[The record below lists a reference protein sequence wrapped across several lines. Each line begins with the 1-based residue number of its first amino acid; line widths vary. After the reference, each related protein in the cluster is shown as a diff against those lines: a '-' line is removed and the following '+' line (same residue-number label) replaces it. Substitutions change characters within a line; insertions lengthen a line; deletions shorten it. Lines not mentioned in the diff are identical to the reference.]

1 MATKY
6 KKRNYE
12 GKLDSIYMYDDAD
25 SSVNWSIPIDEAN
38 RHYQEY
44 LEWAKTNTI
53 EDADGLT
60 WDDIR
65 NERNKDYQEYLEWSK
80 SNTIDPVDS
89 LTWADIRSTRDG
101 ILKSTDWTMTTG
113 ATVDQAQWAAYRQ
126 VIRDIPQTY
135 KDKTPDDVV
144 WPTQPSTAGPNS

>member
-1 MATKY
+1 MAIKY

-12 GKLDSIYMYDDAD
+12 GKFDSIYMYDDAD

-53 EDADGLT
+53 EDADTETLT
-60 WDDIR
+60 WDSIR
-65 NERNKDYQEYLEWSK
+65 F
-80 SNTIDPVDS
+80 
-89 LTWADIRSTRDG
+89 TRDQ
-101 ILKSTDWTMTTG
+101 ILKDTDWTMTSG

-144 WPTQPSTAGPNS
+144 WPTQPSTAGPNT

>member
-1 MATKY
+1 MAKY
-6 KKRNYE
+6 KLLEYNGQTVAILQQEDTPKN
-12 GKLDSIYMYDDAD
+12 IT
-25 SSVNWSIPIDEAN
+25 VSIPLDQEN
-38 RHYQEY
+38 TQYQEY
-44 LEWAKTNTI
+44 LEWVKEGNTA
-53 EDADGLT
+53 DPADGLT

-65 NERNKDYQEYLEWSK
+65 SK
-80 SNTIDPVDS
+80 RNTI
-89 LTWADIRSTRDG
+89 LR
-101 ILKSTDWTMTTG
+101 STDWTMTTG